1 MTSWGRRVRA
11 EPRWAGLCHAVH
23 RYAAPRSAHAR
34 RELLCYYARQC
45 HYTGTRRG
53 PHRCGPRAARRLHL
67 RRHGPAA
74 ARGSARPHEPFVASH
89 GVCAYNRVDK
99 SAGAG
104 RGARQ
109 GMPAGLRRLRPAL
122 RSRRGAEHARAGPAC
137 ARGSVRIMAWL
148 HCVGAAVKPL
158 HGPVRK

>member
-53 PHRCGPRAARRLHL
+53 PHRCGPRAARRFHM

-74 ARGSARPHEPFVASH
+74 ARGS
-89 GVCAYNRVDK
+89 
-99 SAGAG
+99 
-104 RGARQ
+104 
-109 GMPAGLRRLRPAL
+109 
-122 RSRRGAEHARAGPAC
+122 
-137 ARGSVRIMAWL
+137 GS
-148 HCVGAAVKPL
+148 PL
-158 HGPVRK
+158 